1 MVGHVDWYVSRFSL
15 TMRGFSELVDDV
27 EMAEAW
33 EKVDET
39 ESFCLVWPNC
49 LPLDVVGG
57 FGAVVVSIVTVIP
70 ADEGF
75 SSTGGL
81 YGLSSMMKMSE
92 GNFDYRLRRMKVSD
106 FVVWICDGRD
116 CDQLGLRI
124 EQRTT
129 GRGHHISASGVPPSL
144 ST

>member
-1 MVGHVDWYVSRFSL
+1 MVGHVDWYVRRFSL

-33 EKVDET
+33 EKVEET

-49 LPLDVVGG
+49 GLPPLAVVGG
-57 FGAVVVSIVTVIP
+57 FGVVVVSMVTVIP

-75 SSTGGL
+75 SSTGDV

-92 GNFDYRLRRMKVSD
+92 GNFDYRLRRVKISD
-106 FVVWICDGRD
+106 LVVLD
-116 CDQLGLRI
+116 
-124 EQRTT
+124 
-129 GRGHHISASGVPPSL
+129 V
-144 ST
+144 